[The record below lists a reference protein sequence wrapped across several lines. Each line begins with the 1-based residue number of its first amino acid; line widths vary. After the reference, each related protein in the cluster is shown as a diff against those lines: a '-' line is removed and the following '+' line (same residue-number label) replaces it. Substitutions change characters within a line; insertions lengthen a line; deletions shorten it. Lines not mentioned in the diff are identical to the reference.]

1 MGDSEFTIKDFA
13 ISTQKKFAQKLATN
27 AVIRNSLIDDSITE
41 IFNLINKIIKLYLND
56 KKKAEKVMKDVI
68 KIIVKLGVLQHNNRL
83 DQKMV
88 RDANA
93 HLRHA
98 VLTMISFHEVEFT
111 FERTLAVHK
120 MKTVKDVITSLL
132 KNGQVTEKTHGRLN
146 NVMSV
151 LGESDFLYALYH
163 EEKFKPLVSELA
175 RLLNDAIE
183 QGKI

>member
-83 DQKMV
+83 DQKLV
-88 RDANA
+88 R
-93 HLRHA
+93 
-98 VLTMISFHEVEFT
+98 
-111 FERTLAVHK
+111 
-120 MKTVKDVITSLL
+120 
-132 KNGQVTEKTHGRLN
+132 
-146 NVMSV
+146 
-151 LGESDFLYALYH
+151 
-163 EEKFKPLVSELA
+163 
-175 RLLNDAIE
+175 
-183 QGKI
+183 